1 MLQSSIQ
8 KKLIL
13 GLALSLFAISCSSAT
28 KKSDEAKDSQG
39 SPTAHGAE
47 VISTPTPTTQV
58 APTPEPEPP
67 TSAQIEIEI
76 KKSSAAELSPPTQ
89 KIEAHHQD
97 SAHST
102 HNEKPHGIDPKVAMG
117 WLKNG
122 NTRYLKGFLRKDGQS
137 HQDIKRLSNGQKPHT
152 IILSCSDSR
161 VPPEVLF
168 DQKLGEVFVIRTAGQ
183 ALDHNAIGSIEYAVE
198 HLGTRLIL
206 VMGHTSCGAVKA
218 ALSTLSGKDA
228 GSPSL
233 NALVADIHPRIKN
246 FSGMPESKH
255 TEAESFAN
263 TRGVARDLVT
273 RSSLLK
279 SAVGSG
285 EVVIKSA
292 LYELHSGKVVFDE

>member
-1 MLQSSIQ
+1 MFESSIHKQ
-8 KKLIL
+8 LIL
-13 GLALSLFAISCSSAT
+13 SLALCFFTISCSSMA
-28 KKSDEAKDSQG
+28 KKAGDAQDSQG
-39 SPTAHGAE
+39 SSSALTGSPAPGPSAE
-47 VISTPTPTTQV
+47 P

-67 TSAQIEIEI
+67 TSSQIEIEI
-76 KKSSAAELSPPTQ
+76 KKSAPTEQLPPPQ
-89 KIEAHHQD
+89 KVDEHPQD
-97 SAHST
+97 SAHSA
-102 HNEKPHGIDPKVAMG
+102 HHEKPHGTDPKIAMG

-122 NTRYLKGFLRKDGQS
+122 NTRYLKGFLRKDGQAP
-137 HQDIKRLSNGQKPHT
+137 QDIKRLSTGQKPHT

-273 RSSLLK
+273 RSALLK
-279 SAVGSG
+279 AAVGSG
-285 EVVIKSA
+285 DVVIKSA